1 MVPQGPFKLVTV
13 NTAPERAKILI
24 GRVVELLKNDYT
36 ITEAPGSTS
45 HPAQRAT
52 LNTNSTTKHEA
63 IEPRTNTNNAIL
75 SSVELYRP

>member
-36 ITEAPGSTS
+36 ITT
-45 HPAQRAT
+45 
-52 LNTNSTTKHEA
+52 
-63 IEPRTNTNNAIL
+63 
-75 SSVELYRP
+75 